1 MDQQEHKLTC
11 WRVLVFWLPLAATW
25 IMMSLE
31 GPFLSA
37 VIARMAEPKFNLA
50 AYGVA
55 FSFVLIFEAPIIM
68 IMSAATALAKDRDSF
83 LKMRNFTCAL
93 IGLVTAGM
101 ALGLLPSVFYFLAGR
116 LIGLPEDVARLTH
129 LTAVLMLPW
138 PGAIGYRR
146 LYQGL
151 LIRHN
156 RTRNVAYGTVIRL
169 ITMAASGLILHLY
182 TPLAGAFV
190 GAAAMTVGVTFEAAA
205 ARLMARNVVR
215 GLLSEPAAA
224 QPVETALTYRSISQ
238 FYYPL
243 ALTSLLA
250 LGVRPMVIFFV
261 GQSRMGLESLA
272 VLPVI
277 HALVFLFLSL
287 GLSFQEAGIALLGER
302 HRHYLVLRN
311 FSWGLGLATAGG
323 LGLVGFT
330 PVSALWFHHVSGL
343 SLELTE
349 FAVLPVQIMAFLPGF
364 SVLLFF
370 QRAVLLNARLT
381 QPITWATGLEVAV
394 IVAVLFVGIHYLDAV
409 GAVAAAAAMLLGRL
423 AANALMFPP
432 FFRALGQRG

>member
-1 MDQQEHKLTC
+1 MDQQEHKLTY
-11 WRVLVFWLPLAATW
+11 WRILVFWLPLAATW
-25 IMMSLE
+25 VMMSLE

-37 VIARMAEPKFNLA
+37 IIARMAEPKFNLA

-55 FSFVLIFEAPIIM
+55 SSIVFFFEAPIIM
-68 IMSAATALAKDRDSF
+68 IMSAATALVRDRDSF
-83 LKMRNFTCAL
+83 VKLRNFTYVLC
-93 IGLVTAGM
+93 GLVTAGM
-101 ALGLLPSVFYFLAGR
+101 ALGLLPAVFSFLAGS

-129 LTAVLMLPW
+129 LTAILMLPW

-169 ITMAASGLILHLY
+169 VTMAASGLFLHLF

-190 GAAAMTVGVTFEAAA
+190 GAAAMSVGVTFEAVA

-215 GLLSEPAAA
+215 GLLSEPIAA
-224 QPVETALTYRSISQ
+224 QPAETTLTYRSISQ

-243 ALTSLLA
+243 ALTSILA
-250 LGVRPMVIFFV
+250 LGIRPMVIFFV

-277 HALVFLFLSL
+277 HTLLFLFLSL
-287 GLSFQEAGIALLGER
+287 GLSFQEAAIVLLGER

-311 FSWGLGLATAGG
+311 FAWGLGLATAGG
-323 LGLVGFT
+323 LALVGFT

-349 FAVLPVQIMAFLPGF
+349 FAALPVQIMAFLPGF

-394 IVAVLFVGIHYLDAV
+394 IAAVLLIGIHFLDAV

-432 FFRALGQRG
+432 FFKALGQRA